1 MINKDPGELRSLRP
15 LRPEE
20 GIRAYRIAGG
30 TYASWS

>member
-15 LRPEE
+15 DQ

-30 TYASWS
+30 TYASRS